1 MITLKPPPAANHT
14 PHEIVQNA
22 AGDCISIHLFL
33 EEHRQQRSTNCLA
46 EKTRRTTTVSTCVL
60 SVFENV
66 VDTTHPRLC
75 PTVSTRSPRHTQLE
89 ITLFKL
95 QT

>member
-33 EEHRQQRSTNCLA
+33 EDIGGNAVL
-46 EKTRRTTTVSTCVL
+46 TV
-60 SVFENV
+60 
-66 VDTTHPRLC
+66 
-75 PTVSTRSPRHTQLE
+75 
-89 ITLFKL
+89 
-95 QT
+95 